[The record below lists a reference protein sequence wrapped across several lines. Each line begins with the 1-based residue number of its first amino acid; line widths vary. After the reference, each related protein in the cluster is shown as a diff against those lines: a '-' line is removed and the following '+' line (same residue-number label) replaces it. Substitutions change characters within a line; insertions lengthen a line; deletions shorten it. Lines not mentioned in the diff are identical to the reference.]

1 MKSMRHETSFYFRE
15 SYYLAKELE
24 KAVMEHAARLD
35 QMADEVLCA
44 AENAVLAARRE
55 YTPYLLSSDK
65 PESIHFAPVS
75 ADLTG
80 AVKVT
85 REGWTEIR
93 LDTLLQS
100 ARRKSTGY
108 IENTI
113 LRLLHAYR
121 ENNGQLPWYARALIA
136 ITEHTTRG
144 GGNTYDADNREWK
157 CVANALKGVLFEDDD
172 QFTVSLFLDSVWDG
186 KGYTEIAVVPYQDAA
201 VYLTGRGVGR

>member
-1 MKSMRHETSFYFRE
+1 MIQPKHETSFYFRE

-24 KAVMEHAARLD
+24 TATLENAD
-35 QMADEVLCA
+35 QLGQIAEQALCA
-44 AENAVLAARRE
+44 AENAVLAARQE
-55 YTPYLLSSDK
+55 YARYLMSRAKDQPIRLAST
-65 PESIHFAPVS
+65 AV
-75 ADLTG
+75 DLTG

-100 ARRKSTGY
+100 ARQKSTGY
-108 IENTI
+108 LENTI
-113 LRLLHAYR
+113 LHLLHAYR
-121 ENNGQLPWYARALIA
+121 EGGGRLPWYTRALVA
-136 ITEHTTRG
+136 ITEHTVRG

-172 QFTVSLFLDSVWDG
+172 QFTVSLFLDSVWDD

-201 VYLTGRGVGR
+201 AYLTGRGVGR